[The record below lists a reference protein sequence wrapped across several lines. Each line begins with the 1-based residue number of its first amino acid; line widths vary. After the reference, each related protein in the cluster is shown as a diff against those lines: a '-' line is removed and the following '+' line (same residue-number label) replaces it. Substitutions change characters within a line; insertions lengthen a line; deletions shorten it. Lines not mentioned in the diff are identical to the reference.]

1 MTKNIELR
9 KLTSTEREEY
19 NQKTD
24 AIVDGILALPPE
36 SRVFSNTDFF
46 RLQAQLDQIH
56 KDMNLV
62 YTGQGLKKALN

>member
-24 AIVDGILALPPE
+24 VIVDGILALPPE

-46 RLQAQLDQIH
+46 RLQAELDQIH
-56 KDMNLV
+56 KDMSLV
-62 YTGQGLKKALN
+62 YTGQGLKKLLN